1 MAKASAPQNGLG
13 VMLTGEYFNQPY
25 RGARHGFLVYNGV
38 CIVCFDFFRSTAM
51 IAPMLMIRL
60 QRVARKHI
68 PIFRVVLTD
77 SRNSTKSGR
86 FHEVL
91 GSFNLKTDEKT
102 INAERVKYWIS
113 KGAQPSGTLH
123 NYLVHEKIIAG
134 KKINVLPRRTPIKPE
149 VKAEEKKEAV
159 KAAPASPEAAQGE
172 AKPAEVPAS
181 ASAMVGKP
189 VVHVA

>member
-1 MAKASAPQNGLG
+1 
-13 VMLTGEYFNQPY
+13 MLFSV
-25 RGARHGFLVYNGV
+25 FLWKSLVFHRPT
-38 CIVCFDFFRSTAM
+38 IACFDFFTKTDM

-77 SRNSTKSGR
+77 SKNSTKSGK

-102 INAERVKYWIS
+102 VNAERVKYWIS
-113 KGAQPSGTLH
+113 KGAQPSDTLH

-134 KKINVLPRRTPIKPE
+134 KKINVLPRRTPIKKEE
-149 VKAEEKKEAV
+149 VKGEEKK
-159 KAAPASPEAAQGE
+159 
-172 AKPAEVPAS
+172 AEPVAE
-181 ASAMVGKP
+181 KP
-189 VVHVA
+189 VEAPVA

>member
-1 MAKASAPQNGLG
+1 
-13 VMLTGEYFNQPY
+13 
-25 RGARHGFLVYNGV
+25 
-38 CIVCFDFFRSTAM
+38 
-51 IAPMLMIRL
+51 MIRL

-77 SRNSTKSGR
+77 SKNSTKSGR

-102 INAERVKYWIS
+102 VNAERVKYWIS

-134 KKINVLPRRTPIKPE
+134 KKINVLPRRTPIKKE
-149 VKAEEKKEAV
+149 V
-159 KAAPASPEAAQGE
+159 APASTQGGPASPGE
-172 AKPAEVPAS
+172 ATPVAEAPAGTPSKTE
-181 ASAMVGKP
+181 
-189 VVHVA
+189 